1 MAVRARTGR
10 VRGSGIPGLFVILAL
25 VVSACGGGAASPSQA
40 TGGASSASQA
50 TGASASAGAPSA
62 EAAALRFAWWGGD
75 TRHALT
81 NAVVDMFQAGNPG
94 VTISREPTDFTSYW
108 DKLAV
113 QAAGNDVPDILNMH
127 VNNLVLYAR
136 NGVLAPLDPFIKSGV
151 LDVSGLP
158 AGFLAAGQVDGV
170 QYMIPMGSPYMGTI
184 FNADAV
190 AAAGLTVPSSDYTWD
205 DFFQFLRDWAKTT
218 GGKAPWPALNIA
230 DSEQHFYSWLL
241 GQGIQVFTP
250 DGKIGFTESDLAR
263 WYTLWAEM
271 QSLGATPPMDVQ
283 VEESSTTP
291 DDGMLAKGRVLMEPR
306 PSNQLAT
313 FTKILKAKMD
323 VIGLPAGPK
332 GPGNVML
339 PAGLSLS
346 SKSPHQDI
354 AAKFISYWENDVQA
368 GQTYKA
374 DQGVPGVAAQRD
386 AMIASGQLPDSQKRV
401 FELFGQLKFA
411 AMSPLPANAQAFIT
425 AFEAGYDPVGFGA
438 SPADGAK
445 QLIAKL
451 PAAMKP

>member
-1 MAVRARTGR
+1 MAVRARIGR
-10 VRGSGIPGLFVILAL
+10 ARGPLIPGLVILAM
-25 VVSACGGGAASPSQA
+25 VVSACGGG
-40 TGGASSASQA
+40 TASSSPA
-50 TGASASAGAPSA
+50 TGASASAVAPSAVAPSAAASA
-62 EAAALRFAWWGGD
+62 EAATLRFAWWGGD
-75 TRHALT
+75 TRHVLT

-94 VTISREPTDFTSYW
+94 VTITREPTDFTSYW

-136 NGVLAPLDPFIKSGV
+136 NGVLASLDPFIKSGV
-151 LDVSGLP
+151 LDVSGLS

-190 AAAGLTVPSSDYTWD
+190 AAAGLTVPSSDATWD

-218 GGKAPWPALNIA
+218 NGKAPWPTLNMA

-250 DGKIGFTESDLAR
+250 DGKIGFTESDLTR

-283 VEESSTTP
+283 VEEASTTP

-313 FTKILKAKMD
+313 FAKLLSAKMD
-323 VIGLPAGPK
+323 VIGLPSGPS

-339 PAGLSLS
+339 PAGLGLS
-346 SKSPHQDI
+346 SKSAHQDI
-354 AAKFISYWENDVQA
+354 GAKFISYWENDVQA
-368 GQTYKA
+368 GVTYKA

-386 AMIASGQLPDSQKRV
+386 AMTASGDLPDAQKRV

-411 AMSPLPANAQAFIT
+411 AMSPLPSNAQEFIT
-425 AFEAGYDPVGFGA
+425 AFEAGFRPGRARCHAGGRRRA
-438 SPADGAK
+438 IDGQAPR
-445 QLIAKL
+445 LR
-451 PAAMKP
+451 

>member
-1 MAVRARTGR
+1 MAARERTGR
-10 VRGSGIPGLFVILAL
+10 VRGSVIPGLFVILAV
-25 VVSACGGGAASPSQA
+25 VVSACGGGTASPSQA
-40 TGGASSASQA
+40 AGASVSAES
-50 TGASASAGAPSA
+50 SAGAA
-62 EAAALRFAWWGGD
+62 TLRFAWWGGD

-81 NAVVDMFQAGNPG
+81 NAVVDMFQKANPG
-94 VTISREPTDFTSYW
+94 VTITREPTDFTSYW
-108 DKLAV
+108 DKLAIES
-113 QAAGNDVPDILNMH
+113 AGNAVPDMLNMH

-136 NGVLAPLDPFIKSGV
+136 NKALAPLDPFIKSGV
-151 LDVSGLP
+151 LNVSGLS
-158 AGFLAAGQVDGV
+158 ADFLAAGQVDGV

-190 AAAGLTVPSSDYTWD
+190 AAAGLTVPTSDYTWD
-205 DFFQFLRDWAKTT
+205 AFFQFLRDWAKKTN
-218 GGKAPWPALNIA
+218 GKAPWPTLNMA

-250 DGKIGFTESDLAR
+250 AGKIGFTESDLTR

-271 QSLGATPPMDVQ
+271 QSLGATPPMNVQ
-283 VEESSTTP
+283 VEENSTTP
-291 DDGMLAKGRVLMEPR
+291 DNGMLAKGRVLMEPR

-313 FTKILKAKMD
+313 FTTLLKAKMD

-339 PAGLSLS
+339 PAGLSIS

-368 GQTYKA
+368 GVTYMA

-386 AMIASGQLPDSQKRV
+386 AIVASGKLAASQKRV

-411 AMSPLPANAQAFIT
+411 VMSPLPANAQAFIT

-445 QLIAKL
+445 QLMAKL